1 MSARPSDEAIARA
14 AAIESAGEC
23 LASALRTVYG
33 LDGTSVE
40 QAALAALT
48 PTGPSLDE
56 LIDRITRLRA
66 QAAAA

>member
-1 MSARPSDEAIARA
+1 MTGVEA
-14 AAIESAGEC
+14 AGEC
-23 LASALRTVYG
+23 LALALRTLYG

-40 QAALAALT
+40 DAAMAALT